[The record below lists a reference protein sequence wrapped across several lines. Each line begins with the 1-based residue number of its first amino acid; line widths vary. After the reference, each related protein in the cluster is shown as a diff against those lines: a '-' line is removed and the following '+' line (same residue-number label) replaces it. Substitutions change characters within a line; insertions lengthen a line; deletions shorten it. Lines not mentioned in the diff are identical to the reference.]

1 MANIPEQPQDIFDN
15 FVSDFKIAYGEQL
28 VSIILYGSGAR
39 GEYVKKRSDINFL
52 ILLTE
57 EGIKNLRDSLLLIPK
72 WQKRK
77 VSTPLFL
84 TKDYIKSSLDSYP
97 IEFLD
102 MKHNHTLVYGEDVL
116 EELKI
121 EKKHLRLQCER
132 EIKGKLLHLREE
144 FLDTR
149 GNKHLISALISRSIP
164 AFATLFEAL
173 LYLQDEEIPKQ
184 RQKTFSKAAAVF
196 GFDNDIFEKLLKVK
210 NKSVKFSTEELRSL
224 MDKYIWEIRKLAEV
238 VDKL

>member
-1 MANIPEQPQDIFDN
+1 
-15 FVSDFKIAYGEQL
+15 
-28 VSIILYGSGAR
+28 
-39 GEYVKKRSDINFL
+39 
-52 ILLTE
+52 
-57 EGIKNLRDSLLLIPK
+57 
-72 WQKRK
+72 
-77 VSTPLFL
+77 
-84 TKDYIKSSLDSYP
+84 
-97 IEFLD
+97 
-102 MKHNHTLVYGEDVL
+102 MKHHHTLVYGEDVL

-173 LYLQDEEIPKQ
+173 LYLQGEEIPKQ
-184 RQKTFSKAAAVF
+184 RQKTFSKAAVVF
-196 GFDNDIFEKLLKVK
+196 NFDNDIFEKLLKVK
-210 NKSVKFSTEELRSL
+210 NKTAKYSTEELRSL
-224 MDKYIWEIRKLAEV
+224 MDSYIWEIRKLAEV